1 MLRLRFGGLV
11 ALVCLASGL
20 GGRAADKLVWKQMDE
35 AILRI
40 DDQPPKDWN
49 IYRAN
54 KKGDVLLL
62 KLGTRFLL
70 LDTRK
75 QEVREIDPAS
85 VTQNKNTLTN
95 AGGEKDGKSVPS
107 SAWSVRDIGAAR
119 RILFK
124 LDSENHSFTIELPQ
138 WINRAV
144 TY

>member
-1 MLRLRFGGLV
+1 
-11 ALVCLASGL
+11 
-20 GGRAADKLVWKQMDE
+20 
-35 AILRI
+35 
-40 DDQPPKDWN
+40 
-49 IYRAN
+49 
-54 KKGDVLLL
+54 
-62 KLGTRFLL
+62 
-70 LDTRK
+70 
-75 QEVREIDPAS
+75 